1 MWRDERGM
9 ALVLVLL
16 CAMLFLA
23 LGGALVTVVSSEAI
37 ISATFRESAVA
48 LSAAD
53 AAIVRVLPDLGAAP
67 DLNAILTGT
76 VASSFVDEPPPP
88 APRRLP
94 DGTSLDLAAATSVE
108 RCGQIACTE
117 AQMDAVTDER
127 PWGTNNARWQ
137 RYGSGWLRDLTPQ
150 AADAPHAYV
159 VVWIGDDPL
168 ETDGDPLTDD
178 GDVNAPG
185 HDVVLL
191 RAAAY
196 AAYSAR
202 RRIEVVARRDGGRV
216 RITSWREIR

>member
-1 MWRDERGM
+1 MWRDDRGM

-23 LGGALVTVVSSEAI
+23 LGGALVIVVSSEAA

-53 AAIVRVLPDLGAAP
+53 AAIVRVLPDLAAAP
-67 DLNAILTGT
+67 DLNAILTGAVT
-76 VASSFVDEPPPP
+76 SSFIDGPPQ

-94 DGTSLDLAAATSVE
+94 DGTSLDLAAATNVE
-108 RCGQIACTE
+108 RCGETACTD
-117 AQMDAVTDER
+117 AQMDAVTVER
-127 PWGTNNARWQ
+127 PWGANNARWQ
-137 RYGSGWLRDLTPQ
+137 TYGSGWLRDLTPQ
-150 AADAPHAYV
+150 AAGMPHAYV
-159 VVWIGDDPL
+159 VVWVGDDPL
-168 ETDGDPLTDD
+168 ETDGNPLTDD

-202 RRIEVVARRDGGRV
+202 RRIEVVARRDGGAV
-216 RITSWREIR
+216 RMTSWREIQ

>member
-1 MWRDERGM
+1 MRRDERGM

-23 LGGALVTVVSSEAI
+23 LGGALVTVISSEAA

-53 AAIVRVLPDLGAAP
+53 AAIVRVLPDLAAAV
-67 DLNAILTGT
+67 DLDAILTGA
-76 VASSFVDEPPPP
+76 VASGFVDGPPQ

-94 DGTSLDLAAATSVE
+94 DGTSLDLVTATNVE
-108 RCGQIACTE
+108 RCGRSACADAE
-117 AQMDAVTDER
+117 MDAVTVER
-127 PWGTNNARWQ
+127 PWGANNARWQ
-137 RYGSGWLRDLTPQ
+137 TYGCGWLRDLTPQ
-150 AADAPHAYV
+150 ARDVPHAYV

-168 ETDGDPLTDD
+168 ETDGDPLSDD
-178 GDVNAPG
+178 ADVNAPG

-191 RAAAY
+191 RAVAY

-202 RRIEVVARRDGGRV
+202 RTIEVVARRDGGTV
-216 RITSWREIR
+216 RITSWREIH

>member
-23 LGGALVTVVSSEAI
+23 LGGALVTVVSSEAT
-37 ISATFRESAVA
+37 ISATYRESAVA

-53 AAIVRVLPDLGAAP
+53 AAIVRVLPDLAAAP
-67 DLNAILTGT
+67 DLNAILRGA
-76 VASSFVDEPPPP
+76 VASTFVDGPPQ

-94 DGTSLDLAAATSVE
+94 DGTNLDLAATTNVE
-108 RCGQIACTE
+108 RCGQIACAD
-117 AQMDAVTDER
+117 AQMDAVTVER
-127 PWGTNNARWQ
+127 PWGANNARWQ
-137 RYGSGWLRDLTPQ
+137 TFGSGWLRDLTPQ
-150 AADAPHAYV
+150 VADVPHAYV

-178 GDVNAPG
+178 GDGNAAG

-202 RRIEVVARRDGGRV
+202 RRIEVVARRDGGVV

>member
-1 MWRDERGM
+1 MWRDDRGM

-23 LGGALVTVVSSEAI
+23 LGGALVTVVSSEAT

-48 LSAAD
+48 LNAAD
-53 AAIVRVLPDLGAAP
+53 AAIVRVLPDLAAAP
-67 DLNAILTGT
+67 DLNAILAGAAT
-76 VASSFVDEPPPP
+76 SSFVDGPPQ

-94 DGTSLDLAAATSVE
+94 DGTSLDFPATTNVE
-108 RCGQIACTE
+108 RCGQTACND
-117 AQMDAVTDER
+117 AQMDAVTLDR
-127 PWGTNNARWQ
+127 PWGANNARWQ
-137 RYGSGWLRDLTPQ
+137 TYGSGWLRDLTPQ
-150 AADAPHAYV
+150 AADAPPAYV
-159 VVWIGDDPL
+159 VVWVGDDPL

-191 RAAAY
+191 RAVAY

-202 RRIEVVARRDGGRV
+202 RRIEVVARRDGGVV

>member
-1 MWRDERGM
+1 MWRDDRGL

-23 LGGALVTVVSSEAI
+23 LGGALVTVVSTEAT

-53 AAIVRVLPDLGAAP
+53 AAIVRVLPDLAAAP
-67 DLNAILTGT
+67 DLNAILTGA
-76 VASSFVDEPPPP
+76 VASSFVDGPLQ
-88 APRRLP
+88 APRPLP
-94 DGTSLDLAAATSVE
+94 DGTSLDLAATTSVE
-108 RCGQIACTE
+108 RCGQIACTD
-117 AQMDAVTDER
+117 AQMNAVTGER
-127 PWGTNNARWQ
+127 PWGANNARWQ
-137 RYGSGWLRDLTPQ
+137 TYGSGWLRDLTPQ
-150 AADAPHAYV
+150 AADVPHAYV
-159 VVWIGDDPL
+159 VVWVGDDPL
-168 ETDGDPLTDD
+168 ETDGDPFTDD

-202 RRIEVVARRDGGRV
+202 RRIEVVVRRDSGV
-216 RITSWREIR
+216 ARIASWREIR

>member
-23 LGGALVTVVSSEAI
+23 LGGALVTVVSSEAT

-53 AAIVRVLPDLGAAP
+53 AAIVRVLPDLAAAP
-67 DLNAILTGT
+67 DLNAILRGA
-76 VASSFVDEPPPP
+76 VASTFVDGPPQ
-88 APRRLP
+88 ALRRLP
-94 DGTSLDLAAATSVE
+94 DGTSLDLAATSNGE
-108 RCGQIACTE
+108 RCGQMACTDAE
-117 AQMDAVTDER
+117 MDAVTVER
-127 PWGTNNARWQ
+127 PWGANNARWQ
-137 RYGSGWLRDLTPQ
+137 TYGSGWLRDLTPQ
-150 AADAPHAYV
+150 AADVPHAYV

-168 ETDGDPLTDD
+168 ETDADPLTDD
-178 GDVNAPG
+178 SDVNAPG
-185 HDVVLL
+185 HNVVLL

-202 RRIEVVARRDGGRV
+202 RRIEVVARRDGGVV

>member
-1 MWRDERGM
+1 MWRDDRGM

-23 LGGALVTVVSSEAI
+23 LGGALVTVVRSEAT

-53 AAIVRVLPDLGAAP
+53 AAIVRVLPDLAAAP
-67 DLNAILTGT
+67 DLNAVLRGA
-76 VASSFVDEPPPP
+76 VASSFVDGPPQ

-94 DGTSLDLAAATSVE
+94 DGTDLDLVATANGE
-108 RCGQIACTE
+108 RCGQMACNGALME
-117 AQMDAVTDER
+117 AVTVER
-127 PWGTNNARWQ
+127 PWGANNARWQ
-137 RYGSGWLRDLTPQ
+137 TYASGWLRDLTPQ

-159 VVWIGDDPL
+159 VVWVGDDPL
-168 ETDGDPLTDD
+168 ETDGDPLIDD
-178 GDVNAPG
+178 SDVNAPG
-185 HDVVLL
+185 HEVVLL

-196 AAYSAR
+196 AAYSAH
-202 RRIEVVARRDGGRV
+202 RRIEVVARRDGGTV